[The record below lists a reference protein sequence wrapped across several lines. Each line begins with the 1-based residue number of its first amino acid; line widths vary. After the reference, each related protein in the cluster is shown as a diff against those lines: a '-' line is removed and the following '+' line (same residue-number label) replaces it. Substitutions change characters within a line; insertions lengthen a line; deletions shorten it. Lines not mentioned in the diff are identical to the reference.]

1 MRMHARRQSFGE
13 AGWRRPEG
21 IAGGS
26 AGRAAT
32 PVGCAVDSGVD
43 LSGVV
48 VLDLSRVL
56 AGPYATQ
63 VLADLGATVWKIEP
77 PRGDDTRGWGPPF
90 ACDSAPGRRIAKQI
104 GSADLPSRTSR
115 EVVSACEAPRTRS
128 APPIC
133 QAERAVRSAYF
144 LSTNRHKRSVCVDLK
159 DPRGADLVRRLA
171 LRADVV
177 IDNFKAGDL
186 ARYGLDSGT
195 LRALEPRLVTCSITG
210 FGQTGP
216 RAREPGYDAA
226 LQAISGLMAATGEA
240 DGPPVKL
247 AVAWIDVLT
256 GLHAAVGVL
265 AALRA
270 RDAGGAGRH
279 IDLSLLDVALASMV
293 NQAQAT
299 LLTGAA
305 PARLGSAHP
314 HIVPYQAFEAAD
326 APFVLACGNDTQFAR
341 VAVVVGEPGWAS
353 DERYASNGARVRHR
367 EELVGALAERFRTAE
382 RAVWVE
388 RLVAAGVPATPVLTL
403 PEALAD
409 PQVAARGML
418 TTVDDPVAGPIPTLA
433 SPFGAGALPPGPSP
447 LLGEHTAE
455 VLREALGLG
464 HDEIAALADAGVVRL
479 GDSGDGGVPGTA
491 PGGA

>member
-1 MRMHARRQSFGE
+1 V
-13 AGWRRPEG
+13 
-21 IAGGS
+21 AGG
-26 AGRAAT
+26 
-32 PVGCAVDSGVD
+32 PAVDSGVD

-90 ACDSAPGRRIAKQI
+90 ACGSTPWRRSTKQI
-104 GSADLPSRTSR
+104 GGADLPSGSADLPDRTSQ
-115 EVVSACEAPRTRS
+115 EA
-128 APPIC
+128 
-133 QAERAVRSAYF
+133 RSAYF

-216 RAREPGYDAA
+216 RALEPGYDAA
-226 LQAISGLMAATGEA
+226 LQAISGLMAATGEPE
-240 DGPPVKL
+240 GPPVKL

-270 RDAGGAGRH
+270 RDAGGVGRH
-279 IDLSLLDVALASMV
+279 LDLSLLDVALASLV

-299 LLTGAA
+299 LLTGVA

-326 APFVLACGNDTQFAR
+326 APFVLACGNDAQFAR
-341 VAVVVGEPGWAS
+341 VAAVVGEPGWAE
-353 DERYASNGARVRHR
+353 DERYATNAARLRHR
-367 EELVGALAERFRTAE
+367 VELVGALAERFRVAQ

-403 PEALAD
+403 PEAIAD
-409 PQVAARGML
+409 PQVAARGMV
-418 TTVDDPVAGPIPTLA
+418 TTVDDPIAGPIATLA
-433 SPFGAGALPPGPSP
+433 SPFGAAARPPGPSP

-455 VLREALGLG
+455 VLREALGVG
-464 HDEIAALADAGVVRL
+464 DAEIVELAEAGVLRL
-479 GDSGDGGVPGTA
+479 GGSDAAGGRGV
-491 PGGA
+491 

>member
-1 MRMHARRQSFGE
+1 
-13 AGWRRPEG
+13 
-21 IAGGS
+21 
-26 AGRAAT
+26 
-32 PVGCAVDSGVD
+32 VD

-104 GSADLPSRTSR
+104 GGADLPSRTSHEVVSAVQIGEADLPSRSGREPVQIGSADLPSRTSH
-115 EVVSACEAPRTRS
+115 EA
-128 APPIC
+128 
-133 QAERAVRSAYF
+133 RSAYF

-159 DPRGADLVRRLA
+159 DPRGAELVRRLA

-279 IDLSLLDVALASMV
+279 IDLSLLDVALASLV

-326 APFVLACGNDTQFAR
+326 APFVLACGNDIQFAR

-409 PQVAARGML
+409 PQVAARGLL
-418 TTVDDPVAGPIPTLA
+418 TTVDDPVAGRIPTLA

-455 VLREALGLG
+455 VLREALDLG

-479 GDSGDGGVPGTA
+479 GDTGDGGVPGTA

>member
-1 MRMHARRQSFGE
+1 MAA
-13 AGWRRPEG
+13 AGP
-21 IAGGS
+21 
-26 AGRAAT
+26 
-32 PVGCAVDSGVD
+32 AVDSGVD

-90 ACDSAPGRRIAKQI
+90 ACGSAPERRSTKQIGSAGLPSGSGREPVQI
-104 GSADLPSRTSR
+104 GSADLPSGTSR
-115 EVVSACEAPRTRS
+115 EA
-128 APPIC
+128 
-133 QAERAVRSAYF
+133 RSAYF

-186 ARYGLDSGT
+186 ARYGLDSDT

-226 LQAISGLMAATGEA
+226 LQAISGLMAATGEP

-270 RDAGGAGRH
+270 RDSGGVGRH
-279 IDLSLLDVALASMV
+279 LDLSLLDVALASLV

-326 APFVLACGNDTQFAR
+326 APFVLACGNDVQFAR
-341 VAVVVGEPGWAS
+341 VASVVGEPDWAA
-353 DERYASNGARVRHR
+353 DGRYASNGARVRHR
-367 EELVGALAERFRTAE
+367 ETLVAALAERFKTRE

-409 PQVAARGML
+409 PQVAARGMV
-418 TTVDDPVAGPIPTLA
+418 TTVEDPVAGPIPVLA
-433 SPFGAGALPPGPSP
+433 SPFGSAALPPGPAP

-455 VLREALGLG
+455 VLHAALGLG
-464 HDEIAALADAGVVRL
+464 DDEIDALAEAGVLRL
-479 GDSGDGGVPGTA
+479 G
-491 PGGA
+491 GGAAAGGRAA